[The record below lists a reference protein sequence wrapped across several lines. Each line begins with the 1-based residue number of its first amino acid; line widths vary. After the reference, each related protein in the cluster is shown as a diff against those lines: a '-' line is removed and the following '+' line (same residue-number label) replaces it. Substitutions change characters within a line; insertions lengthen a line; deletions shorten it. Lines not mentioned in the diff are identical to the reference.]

1 MLSLTVSNEGFGLI
15 YTPFTH
21 LSIMSFQYP
30 IEQHLSYDL
39 ALPWAHTLEV
49 EGGGVEPTYD
59 FAKCYKKVHEIENIS
74 DP

>member
-1 MLSLTVSNEGFGLI
+1 
-15 YTPFTH
+15 
-21 LSIMSFQYP
+21 MSFQYP

-49 EGGGVEPTYD
+49 GGGGVEPTYD